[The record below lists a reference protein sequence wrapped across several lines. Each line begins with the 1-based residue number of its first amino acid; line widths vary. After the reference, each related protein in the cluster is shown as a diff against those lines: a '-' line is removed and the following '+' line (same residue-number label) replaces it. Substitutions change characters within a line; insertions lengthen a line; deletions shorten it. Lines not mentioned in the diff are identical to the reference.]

1 MSNLFSDRA
10 DAGRQLAAA
19 LPDLDAASTV
29 VIALPRGGVPV
40 AAEICSARHLE
51 MDLVFVRKIGAP
63 GHSELAIGAIVDGD
77 DPQVVVN
84 REIAGELGVSIA
96 EVQQLGIDKLPE
108 IERRKSLYLA
118 GRPSVPVAGKTLL
131 MVDDGAATG
140 ASMSVA
146 IQAYRHRGASRII
159 VALPVSPSDTLKR
172 LKNEADECLCLY
184 TPSPFYAVG
193 AYYADFA
200 QITDSEVADIMRALP
215 VTQSQNASSGN

>member
-1 MSNLFSDRA
+1 MSNLFLDRA

-19 LPDLDAASTV
+19 LPELDAASTLV
-29 VIALPRGGVPV
+29 VALPRGGVPV

-63 GHSELAIGAIVDGD
+63 GHKELAIGAIVDGD

-84 REIAGELGVSIA
+84 REIARELGLSIA
-96 EVQQLGIDKLPE
+96 EVQQLGMDKLPE

-118 GRPSVPVAGKTLL
+118 DRPSVPVAGKTLL

-159 VALPVSPSDTLKR
+159 VALPVSPPDTLKR
-172 LKNEADECLCLY
+172 LEHEADECVCLY

-193 AYYADFA
+193 AYYADFT
-200 QITDSEVADIMRALP
+200 QVTDSEVADIMRALP
-215 VTQSQNASSGN
+215 VMQSQNASFGD

>member
-84 REIAGELGVSIA
+84 SEIAGELGVSIA